1 LRIVDNGGHGTEGD
15 ATYIRRT
22 GVAVF
27 PRRLRGSLARGCTSG
42 TLGGMQQRC
51 EATFGLLESKKVSC
65 TGSVDTVSGWPS
77 LSIIEIDEDLNGTFE
92 LETTVTVERGE
103 AKAHVTDV
111 DDKQVG
117 GEVSPGDPLRIVT
130 QVYPEEAPGSEDEEK
145 VDLQIKVAEGEE
157 IRGLRYEATMIAED

>member
-1 LRIVDNGGHGTEGD
+1 MAGMGPGVMRPKLAGLALRYFFAGCIV
-15 ATYIRRT
+15 
-22 GVAVF
+22 
-27 PRRLRGSLARGCTSG
+27 LSLVGCTSG
-42 TLGGMQQRC
+42 TLSGMQQRC
-51 EATFGLLESKKVSC
+51 DATFGLLESKKVSC
-65 TGSVDTVSGWPS
+65 TGSVDTVSGSPS
-77 LSIIEIDEDLNGTFE
+77 LSIIEIDENLNGAFE

-117 GEVSPGDPLRIVT
+117 GEVSPSDPLRIVT

-157 IRGLRYEATMIAED
+157 IRGLHYEATMIAED

>member
-1 LRIVDNGGHGTEGD
+1 MADMGPRVMRPTFAGLALRC
-15 ATYIRRT
+15 
-22 GVAVF
+22 F
-27 PRRLRGSLARGCTSG
+27 LAGCVVLPLVGCTSG

-65 TGSVDTVSGWPS
+65 TGSVDTVSGSPS
-77 LSIIEIDEDLNGTFE
+77 LSIIEIDENLNGAFE
-92 LETTVTVERGE
+92 LETTVSVERGE
-103 AKAHVTDV
+103 AKVLVTDI

-130 QVYPEEAPGSEDEEK
+130 QVYPEEVPGSEDEEK

-157 IRGLRYEATMIAED
+157 LGGLRYKATMIAQD

>member
-1 LRIVDNGGHGTEGD
+1 MADMGPRVMRPTFAVLALRC
-15 ATYIRRT
+15 
-22 GVAVF
+22 
-27 PRRLRGSLARGCTSG
+27 SLAGCVIFSLVGCTSG

-65 TGSVDTVSGWPS
+65 TGSVDTVSGSPS
-77 LSIIEIDEDLNGTFE
+77 LSIIEIDENLNGTFE

-111 DDKQVG
+111 NDKRVG

-130 QVYPEEAPGSEDEEK
+130 QVYPEEVPGSEDEEK
-145 VDLQIKVAEGEE
+145 VDLQIEVAEGEE
-157 IRGLRYEATMIAED
+157 LEGLRYKATMMARD

>member
-1 LRIVDNGGHGTEGD
+1 MYVGHPKRNATALRCDLRTPGVEEGQLHRKRGHGERFAIAEHHRD
-15 ATYIRRT
+15 RRE
-22 GVAVF
+22 
-27 PRRLRGSLARGCTSG
+27 PEWR
-42 TLGGMQQRC
+42 
-51 EATFGLLESKKVSC
+51 
-65 TGSVDTVSGWPS
+65 
-77 LSIIEIDEDLNGTFE
+77 FE

-117 GEVSPGDPLRIVT
+117 GEVSPSDPLRIVT